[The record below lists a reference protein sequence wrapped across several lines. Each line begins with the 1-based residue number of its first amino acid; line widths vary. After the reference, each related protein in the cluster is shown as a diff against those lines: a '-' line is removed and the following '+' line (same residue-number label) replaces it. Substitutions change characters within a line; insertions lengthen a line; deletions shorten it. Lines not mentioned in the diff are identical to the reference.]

1 MCRGA
6 PGEITLNFCHIG
18 SKWFAHPSCAVH
30 FLIMYKPSRRSNNH
44 GVMSDKSTHV
54 ISSGLGRLFLL
65 LLALTAFMTLTQV
78 GAAQVLLQENFNFT
92 GALTSN
98 GWTAVSAAGSS
109 PISAAAPG
117 LTYPLLPSSGS
128 GNAASILTTG
138 EDDRKLLTATNSSG
152 SIYSS
157 CLINLSAAQASGD
170 YFYAL
175 SSGTSG
181 YVARVFARSS
191 GSGFQLGLLKA
202 SGGVLTPTYDTN
214 VLDFNTTYLVATK
227 IERFAGT
234 TTDDV
239 ASLWVNPPLG
249 ASEVSATITNSAG
262 NDQANIDSVV
272 LRQGSSTAAPTLRL
286 GNILVGT
293 TWASV
298 TPNSG
303 GPTVSS
309 FSPASGRV
317 GDTVVI
323 TGTGFSGVTDV
334 KFGGVSAVTYTVDS
348 TTQITATVP
357 SSALTGS
364 ISVTASSGTGASS
377 AGFTVLTPI
386 ITSLS
391 PDAGLAGTAVTIAGT
406 NFSPLTSVTFA
417 GSSGSIAVTPSASS
431 DTSISVTAPAGVVT
445 GPVTVTT
452 PSGSGGSNFR
462 LISPIA
468 VPYGPESFTN
478 GFGQWFTVNAAG
490 TANWSVVTNS
500 FGGGSTTN
508 GTTNSWAQING
519 FGSDVPAND
528 WLVLGPVN
536 FSTSSNPVA
545 TFDTLTRFAITNGIT
560 NFGELSLKLST
571 NYTGIGSPATNGTWV
586 TVPFTKPSADLV
598 VTPSGF
604 VFIPEA
610 AGRSNA
616 WFAFHYQ
623 AAGTGNGTTALWQ
636 VDNIVFSNSTL
647 VPLGLTL
654 PGIINEGAS
663 NVAASVFAAG
673 TNLASPL
680 VVSLSNSSP
689 ADVQFK
695 ADTNSPATATLQVTI
710 PAGTNAATFYLDAA
724 KDFTPDTNKTVT
736 VTATTTN
743 PAFQSGS
750 GTIVVNNVD
759 YPSTDLTAS
768 GYSQGFA
775 GFTNQAAL
783 PAGWTLVAANQ
794 TYTAWGTSDTG
805 AKFSAGTTN
814 VFGYQHTGSTGTAQQ
829 ILTLRNVTGSA
840 INALTISY
848 NGRVA
853 RASETRV
860 PVYTVYVDGQLVP
873 SLSYS
878 TAYGDNFLTR
888 ASLQGLDIPNN
899 STFTIVW
906 SSDRGQST
914 GSSQQIGLGDVS
926 VQLGYTPFPPSLAG
940 VIVYPEYVY
949 DTTAEVASTV
959 TGDGGS
965 AVTGSGFVY
974 SLASVNDAPTIGRT
988 GVTQVPWGF
997 PGLGGFGSQ
1006 LSLLTPLSS
1015 YAVRAYAANANGTNY
1030 SAAASFTTTAP
1041 NPEFAGLYTQNFNGF
1056 TNANAFPAGWKC
1068 FSSSNVNSYGG
1079 EWTSG
1084 SSSGGFYGT
1093 TNQPGVLGY
1102 QFTASTGVL
1111 QNRMTLKNLTGSNLT
1126 NLYIS
1131 YFGMVTQTQQVR
1143 FPSWTVTGD
1152 DGSGA
1157 VEIAGLSY
1165 STADGTNATRF
1176 AQWTNFNVAPGDSF
1190 TVTWSADRGENTNA
1204 GSSRRI
1210 GVGFVQVST
1219 SLQAIV
1225 TNAPAV
1231 TSTEGLATSVGE
1243 TVSYQI
1249 TASGGATG
1257 FWATN
1262 LPGGLSI
1269 NGTSGQITGAVTNTN
1284 RNGSLLG
1291 LVAYNA
1297 YGAGEAT
1304 IPVSIAKG
1312 TPILLVLPSASAI
1325 TNGQALSNSILT
1337 GGSASVVGTFD
1348 WYFPTTI
1355 PTSTSS
1361 QQVIFTPADSANYNT
1376 ATGSVTVTVLA
1387 TGENFT
1393 TWAQGAPTNSTTVG
1407 LYAIGGATS
1416 PTATNGVPSQTALT
1430 SSNLSIIAIVRTN
1443 DPNLTVF
1450 GQATANLKNVPWTT
1464 NGVTKTTA
1472 PDQLSV
1478 PSGTARQ
1485 IFSIERGTNT
1495 SLFLRIDSIL
1505 QP

>member
-1 MCRGA
+1 MY
-6 PGEITLNFCHIG
+6 TL
-18 SKWFAHPSCAVH
+18 
-30 FLIMYKPSRRSNNH
+30 SRRSNNH
-44 GVMSDKSTHV
+44 GVMTDKSTHV

-65 LLALTAFMTLTQV
+65 LIAFSVFLTFAQPSVAQLTLPTAGYTQDFNSLRSGLPTGWTTRTNARTTSLGSSLAFTNVDPSLAVNSWSNTSGAFKNLSSSV
-78 GAAQVLLQENFNFT
+78 G
-92 GALTSN
+92 LTSN
-98 GWTAVSAAGSS
+98 ANAATQATNTNRCLGIRPTGSFGDPGASFSLQIADTVGKSNFAMTFSMQMLSVQTRTNIWSVQYAVGPSPTNFITLTNYTDPVTFGASTISVSPEVLS
-109 PISAAAPG
+109 PIGNQSQNVWIRVATLTG
-117 LTYPLLPSSGS
+117 STGSGSRDTVGIDDFQLTY
-128 GNAASILTTG
+128 
-138 EDDRKLLTATNSSG
+138 
-152 SIYSS
+152 
-157 CLINLSAAQASGD
+157 
-170 YFYAL
+170 
-175 SSGTSG
+175 
-181 YVARVFARSS
+181 
-191 GSGFQLGLLKA
+191 
-202 SGGVLTPTYDTN
+202 
-214 VLDFNTTYLVATK
+214 
-227 IERFAGT
+227 
-234 TTDDV
+234 
-239 ASLWVNPPLG
+239 
-249 ASEVSATITNSAG
+249 EVSADTPVVNSIAPSAAKVG
-262 NDQANIDSVV
+262 DVVILSGSNLEGVTALSFNGVSQPVFSASANQISAVVPSGATTGPISYSV
-272 LRQGSSTAAPTLRL
+272 G
-286 GNILVGT
+286 
-293 TWASV
+293 ASIYA
-298 TPNSG
+298 
-303 GPTVSS
+303 GPTVS
-309 FSPASGRV
+309 
-317 GDTVVI
+317 I
-323 TGTGFSGVTDV
+323 
-334 KFGGVSAVTYTVDS
+334 
-348 TTQITATVP
+348 
-357 SSALTGS
+357 
-364 ISVTASSGTGASS
+364 
-377 AGFTVLTPI
+377 LTPVI
-386 ITSLS
+386 ASLL
-391 PDAGLAGTAVTIAGT
+391 PDVGVAGNAVSIAGT
-406 NFSPLTSVTFA
+406 NFTPLTSVTFSGS
-417 GSSGSIAVTPSASS
+417 GSSIPVTPSSAS
-431 DTSISVTAPAGVVT
+431 DTSISVTVPPGAGS

-452 PSGSGGSNFR
+452 PSGSGSANFR
-462 LISPIA
+462 VIAPIA

-545 TFDTLTRFAITNGIT
+545 TFETLTRFAISSGIT

-623 AAGTGNGTTALWQ
+623 AAGTVNGTTALWQ

-794 TYTAWGTSDTG
+794 TYTAWGTADTG

-848 NGRVA
+848 NGRAA

-899 STFTIVW
+899 STFAIVW

-974 SLASVNDAPTIGRT
+974 SLASVNDAPTIGGT
-988 GVTQVPWGF
+988 GVTQVPWSF

-1190 TVTWSADRGENTNA
+1190 TVTWSADRGENTNT

-1219 SLQAIV
+1219 SLQGIV

-1312 TPILLVLPSASAI
+1312 TPVLLVLPSASAI

-1376 ATGSVTVTVLA
+1376 ATGSVSVTVLA

-1416 PTATNGVPSQTALT
+1416 PTATDGVPSQTALT

-1450 GQATANLKNVPWTT
+1450 GQATANLKDVPWTT
-1464 NGVTKTTA
+1464 NGVTKTNA